1 MAGKKGGENSKKVAG
16 QARKAEAAAK
26 KAAAEDAKKAA
37 VEDAEWEKG
46 AKSNAKKEAQAAKK
60 AEQAKKKAEKEAA
73 LAEEEKSLPS
83 RAGPKNSKTAVKKTN
98 RGIDNAL
105 AETSANDE
113 NKRLPTIETSG
124 IDNILEALGVAVSES
139 SNDIKVDRNA
149 TKRIGAAYAAFEARR
164 LREMKEDGSGS
175 GMRLGSKKEQ
185 IRKEFLT
192 SPENPLRN
200 RLNVAHNAT
209 KEEIEEVKKE
219 ERARIEALYS
229 SKSSK

>member
-1 MAGKKGGENSKKVAG
+1 MAGKKGGENSKKTAG

-26 KAAAEDAKKAA
+26 KAAVEDAKKAA

-46 AKSNAKKEAQAAKK
+46 AKNNSKKEAQAAKK
-60 AEQAKKKAEKEAA
+60 AEQAKKKAEREAA

-98 RGIDNAL
+98 RGLDNAL
-105 AETSANDE
+105 SELNPNDD
-113 NKRLPTIETSG
+113 NKKLPAIETSG
-124 IDNILEALGVAVSES
+124 IDSILEALGVAVSES
-139 SNDIKVDRNA
+139 TDDIKVDRHA
-149 TKRIGAAYAAFEARR
+149 TKRVGAAYAAFEERR
-164 LREMKEDGSGS
+164 LKEMKEDGSGS
-175 GMRLGSKKEQ
+175 GMRLGSRKEQ

-192 SPENPLRN
+192 SPENPLRH

-209 KEEIEEVKKE
+209 KEEIAAVKQE

>member
-1 MAGKKGGENSKKVAG
+1 MAGKKGGDNSKKAAG

-26 KAAAEDAKKAA
+26 KAAVEDAKKAA

-46 AKSNAKKEAQAAKK
+46 SKSNAKKEAQAAKK
-60 AEQAKKKAEKEAA
+60 AEQAKKKAERDAA

-105 AETSANDE
+105 AEASASEE

-124 IDNILEALGVAVSES
+124 IDNILEALGIAVSES
-139 SNDIKVDRNA
+139 SDDIKVDRNA
-149 TKRIGAAYAAFEARR
+149 TKRIGAAYAAFEERR

-185 IRKEFLT
+185 IRKEFLV
-192 SPENPLRN
+192 SPENPMRN

-209 KEEIEEVKKE
+209 KEEIEAVKKE